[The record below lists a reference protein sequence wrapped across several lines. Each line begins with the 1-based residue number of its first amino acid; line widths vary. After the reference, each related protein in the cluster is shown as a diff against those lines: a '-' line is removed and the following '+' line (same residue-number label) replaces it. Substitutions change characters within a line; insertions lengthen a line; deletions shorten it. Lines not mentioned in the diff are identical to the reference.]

1 MLCKRQHFGGRNGPK
16 KLKRFND
23 GFSVFSKR
31 QKRHVF
37 PSTQK
42 THFRKEVADEN
53 LRDFFF
59 LSSIFP
65 SENRKYSA
73 AASAARPNSRVI
85 ALCEPNCGMACASP
99 IPRQQNDGACRCHI
113 GKGDVIL
120 LQEGKKRVAQFF
132 LQRSKNEIYFFM
144 AASM

>member
-1 MLCKRQHFGGRNGPK
+1 MMGFQCFLNGK
-16 KLKRFND
+16 SGMCFHRLK
-23 GFSVFSKR
+23 
-31 QKRHVF
+31 
-37 PSTQK
+37 K